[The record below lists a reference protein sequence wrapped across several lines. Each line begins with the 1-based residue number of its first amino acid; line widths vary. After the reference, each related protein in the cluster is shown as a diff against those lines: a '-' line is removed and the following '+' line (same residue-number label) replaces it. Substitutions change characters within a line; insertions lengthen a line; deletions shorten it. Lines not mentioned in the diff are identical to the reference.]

1 MPQVAAWAASAI
13 MSAIQLPAAV
23 AVYAPEIYAVIE
35 TASLVAVNVAVSAV
49 ATALL
54 APDAAAAA
62 GRATDWSA
70 DPNAPIPFV
79 MGRRALGGQIV
90 YRDTFGPDNRYQG
103 VVTVYSGAGPVNS
116 MGALI
121 LDGVAQTFTGE
132 TMDSTPINKL
142 FRKTRL
148 GAQPDTVLTTPS
160 VPGSYTLSTW
170 TANHKLSGKACSMI
184 VLFQDGELRR
194 WPTGEP
200 AALQE
205 VEGILL
211 WDPRLDS
218 TWPGGSGACRLA
230 TRSTWVYSTNPIL
243 HALNWSLGLKENSKL
258 VGGIGSSVDGID
270 VASFISAANVAD
282 ANGWTVSA
290 VAYSLEDKYQ
300 VLQGLLQAGGA
311 LAARNAGKISVVS
324 RAAAP
329 SSIVTISAA
338 DTAGPCEFQVGAP
351 REGRVN
357 TITPRCVQEDQAWQ
371 LVDLDPQTSATYVT
385 EDGGERQRG
394 VTYPYVSDKDQAAQL
409 ARYDIADS
417 RESIT
422 GTIPLKPYL
431 RDLEPGDCF
440 TITEDGFAM
449 SGQKCMV
456 LSRTYDPAS
465 DVVQVTFRSETNA
478 KHAWALSGTGSA
490 PATPTLLGTDPTVV
504 PTPSSSDWTLAAGAA
519 GVPSVTLTGA
529 VPSTI
534 NVARVVVEY
543 RLNGGTD
550 WTVWTEGSSDTVA
563 AEVQGLTAN
572 TAYQV
577 AVSYRTV
584 NGTLGSRLTLGPVTT
599 AYVDGQGVE
608 VDTIDTPQLNTGAA
622 SAVSVGTAAGPVDSV
637 NKNSGSPRY
646 ETLISH
652 SFTVDEGEA
661 LLFRFSAKVD
671 FGSNNGLYW
680 WGKLSDA
687 SPSWDG
693 SYNMTN
699 ADGDARFQHDSSTF
713 DCPVLTFV
721 VRNVTPGSYTIDWF
735 INEAGSIGHTHT
747 DAVIEV
753 IELKK
758 AGG

>member
-1 MPQVAAWAASAI
+1 MPEVAAWAATAI
-13 MSAIQLPAAV
+13 
-23 AVYAPEIYAVIE
+23 
-35 TASLVAVNVAVSAV
+35 VSATGLTGTAATV
-49 ATALL
+49 ATLAVEAAIIVAAQAGINALL
-54 APDAAAAA
+54 APDVAANQ
-62 GRATDWSA
+62 GRPTDWSA

-103 VVTVYSGAGPVNS
+103 IITVYSGAGPVNA
-116 MGALI
+116 MGDLL
-121 LDGVAQTFTGE
+121 LDGEAQTFTGE
-132 TMDSTPINKL
+132 TMDSTPVNKL

-148 GAQPDTVLTTPS
+148 GAQPDTALTTPS
-160 VPGSYTLSTW
+160 VPGSYTLTTW
-170 TANHKLSGKACSMI
+170 TSAHKLSGKACSMI
-184 VLFQDGELRR
+184 VLFQDGDLRR

-200 AALQE
+200 AALQV

-218 TWPGGSGACRLA
+218 TWPGGSGSCRLA
-230 TRSTWVYSTNPIL
+230 TPSTWVYSTNPIL

-270 VASFISAANVAD
+270 VASFISAANIAD
-282 ANGWTVSA
+282 TNSWTVSA

-311 LAARNAGKISVVS
+311 IPARNAGKISCVS

-357 TITPRCVQEDQAWQ
+357 TITPRCVQEDHAWE
-371 LVDLDPQTSATYVT
+371 LIDLDPQTSSTYVT
-385 EDGGERQRG
+385 EDGGERSRG

-431 RDLEPGDCF
+431 RDLDPGDCF

-456 LSRTYDPAS
+456 LSRTYDPAT

-478 KHAWALSGTGSA
+478 KHAWALAGTGSA
-490 PATPTLLGTDPTVV
+490 PATPSLSGTDPGIV
-504 PTPSSSDWTLAAGAA
+504 PTPSGSDWTLAAGAA

-584 NGTLGSRLTLGPVTT
+584 NGTLGSRLVLGPVTT

-608 VDTIDTPQLNTGAA
+608 DDTIDTAQLMVGSA
-622 SAVSVGTAAGPVDSV
+622 SAVSVGTAAGPVNSP

-652 SFTVDEGEA
+652 SFTVTEGEA

-671 FGSNNGLYW
+671 FASNNGLYW
-680 WGKLSDA
+680 WAKLSDA
-687 SPSWDG
+687 SPSWTFDYDL
-693 SYNMTN
+693 SN

-721 VRNVTPGSYTIDWF
+721 IRNVTPGSYNIDWF
-735 INEAGSIGHTHT
+735 INEAGSRGHIHT
-747 DAVIEV
+747 DAVVEV
-753 IELKK
+753 VELKK

>member
-1 MPQVAAWAASAI
+1 MAEVAYAAAAYIVGAI
-13 MSAIQLPAAV
+13 GVGGV
-23 AVYAPEIYAVIE
+23 AG
-35 TASLVAVNVAVSAV
+35 AV
-49 ATALL
+49 ATAVIQGTIIVATTAAVSALL
-54 APDAAAAA
+54 APDVAAAQGHPTEWA
-62 GRATDWSA
+62 A

-79 MGRRALGGQIV
+79 MGRRAHGGQIV

-103 VVTVYSGAGPVNS
+103 VVTVYSGAGPVNA
-116 MGALI
+116 MGDLI

-132 TMDSTPINKL
+132 TMDSDPVNAL

-148 GAQPDTVLTTPS
+148 GAQPDTVLTTPT

-170 TANHKLSGKACSMI
+170 TSAHKLSGKACSMI
-184 VLFQDGELRR
+184 VLFQDSNFRR

-200 AALQE
+200 AALQV

-230 TRSTWVYSTNPIL
+230 DRTTWVYSTNPIL
-243 HALNWSLGLKENSKL
+243 HGLNWSLGLKENSVL
-258 VGGIGSSVDGID
+258 VGGIGSSIDGVD

-282 ANGWTVSA
+282 ANSWTVSA

-300 VLQGLLQAGGA
+300 VLQSLLQAGGA
-311 LAARNAGKISVVS
+311 IPARKAGKISCIS

-329 SSIVTISAA
+329 SSIVTITAA
-338 DTAGPCEFQVGAP
+338 DTAGPFEFQAGSP
-351 REGRVN
+351 REGRIN
-357 TITPRCVQEDQAWQ
+357 TLTPRCVSEDHSWA
-371 LVDLDPQTSATYVT
+371 LIDLEPQTSATYVT
-385 EDGGERQRG
+385 EDGGERPAG
-394 VTYPYVSDKDQAAQL
+394 ITYAYVSDLDQAAQL

-417 RESIT
+417 REGIT

-449 SGQKCMV
+449 SGQKCLV

-465 DVVQVTFRSETNA
+465 DVVQVTFRSETDA

-490 PATPTLLGTDPTVV
+490 PATPSLSGTDPGIV
-504 PTPSSSDWTLAAGAA
+504 PTPSGSDWTLAAGAA
-519 GVPSVTLTGA
+519 GVPSVSLTGA

-550 WTVWTEGSSDTVA
+550 WTVLTEGSSDTVA

-584 NGTLGSRLTLGPVTT
+584 NGTLGDRLVLGPVTT
-599 AYVDGQGVE
+599 AYVDGQGIE
-608 VDTIDTPQLNTGAA
+608 DNTIDTLQLNTGAA

-637 NKNSGSPRY
+637 NKNTGSPRY
-646 ETLISH
+646 VTLISH
-652 SFTVDEGEA
+652 SFTVSEGEA
-661 LLFRFSAKVD
+661 LLFRLTAKVD

-680 WGKLSDA
+680 WAKLSDA

-713 DCPVLTFV
+713 NCPVLTFV
-721 VRNVTPGSYTIDWF
+721 IRNVTPGSYTLDWF

-747 DAVIEV
+747 DAVVEV
-753 IELKK
+753 VELKK

>member
-1 MPQVAAWAASAI
+1 MPQVAAWAATAI
-13 MSAIQLPAAV
+13 MNAIQLPAAV

-35 TASLVAVNVAVSAV
+35 AASLVAVNVAVSVA

-54 APDAAAAA
+54 APDAAAAD

-103 VVTVYSGAGPVNS
+103 IITVYSGAGPVNA
-116 MGALI
+116 MGDLL
-121 LDGVAQTFTGE
+121 LDGEAQTFTGE
-132 TMDSTPINKL
+132 TMDSTPVNKL

-160 VPGSYTLSTW
+160 VPGSYTLTTW
-170 TANHKLSGKACSMI
+170 TSAHKLSGKACSMI

-200 AALQE
+200 AALQV

-218 TWPGGSGACRLA
+218 TWPGGSGSCRLA

-270 VASFISAANVAD
+270 VASFIAAANIAD
-282 ANGWTVSA
+282 TNGWTVSA

-311 LAARNAGKISVVS
+311 IPARNAGKISCVS

-357 TITPRCVQEDQAWQ
+357 TITPRCVQEDHAWE
-371 LVDLDPQTSATYVT
+371 LIDLDPQTSSTYVT
-385 EDGGERQRG
+385 EDGGERSRG

-431 RDLEPGDCF
+431 RDLDPGDCF

-456 LSRTYDPAS
+456 LSRSYDPAT
-465 DVVQVTFRSETNA
+465 DVVQVTFRSETDA

-490 PATPTLLGTDPTVV
+490 PATPSLSGTDPSIV
-504 PTPSSSDWTLAAGAA
+504 PTPSGSDWTLAAGAA

-584 NGTLGSRLTLGPVTT
+584 NGTLGDRLVLGPVTT

-608 VDTIDTPQLNTGAA
+608 DDTIDTGQLMVGSA
-622 SAVSVGTAAGPVDSV
+622 SAVSVGTAAGPVNSP
-637 NKNSGSPRY
+637 NKNSGTPNY

-652 SFTVDEGEA
+652 SFTVTEGEA

-671 FGSNNGLYW
+671 FASNNGLYW
-680 WGKLSDA
+680 WAKLSDA
-687 SPSWDG
+687 APTWSGTYD
-693 SYNMTN
+693 MTN

-721 VRNVTPGSYTIDWF
+721 IRNVPAGSYTIDWF
-735 INEAGSIGHTHT
+735 INEAGSIGHIHT
-747 DAVIEV
+747 DAVVEV
-753 IELKK
+753 VELKK

>member
-1 MPQVAAWAASAI
+1 MPELAAYAATAIVSAMGFTGTTVA
-13 MSAIQLPAAV
+13 
-23 AVYAPEIYAVIE
+23 
-35 TASLVAVNVAVSAV
+35 SAV
-49 ATALL
+49 ATVAIEAAILVAGTAALNAL
-54 APDAAAAA
+54 TAPEVAANE
-62 GRATDWSA
+62 GRPTDWSA

-103 VVTVYSGAGPVNS
+103 IVTVYSGAGPVNA
-116 MGALI
+116 MGTLL

-160 VPGSYTLSTW
+160 VPGSHTLTTW
-170 TANHKLSGKACSMI
+170 TSAHKLSGKACSMI

-200 AALQE
+200 AALQV
-205 VEGILL
+205 VEGIKL

-218 TWPGGSGACRLA
+218 TWPGGSGSCRLA

-270 VASFISAANVAD
+270 VASFISAANIAD
-282 ANGWTVSA
+282 TNSWTVSA

-311 LAARNAGKISVVS
+311 IPARNAGKISCVS

-329 SSIVTISAA
+329 ASILTISAA
-338 DTAGPCEFQVGAP
+338 DTAGPVEFQVGVP

-357 TITPRCVQEDQAWQ
+357 TITARCVQEDQAWE
-371 LVDLDPQTSATYVT
+371 LVDLEPQTSSTYVT
-385 EDGGERQRG
+385 EDGGERSRG

-431 RDLEPGDCF
+431 RELEPGDCF

-449 SGQKCMV
+449 SAQKCMV

-478 KHAWALSGTGSA
+478 KHAWALSGTGTA
-490 PATPTLLGTDPTVV
+490 PPTPGLSGTDPGVV
-504 PTPSSSDWTLAAGAA
+504 QTPDSSDWTATASTA
-519 GVPSVTLTGA
+519 GVPSITITGA
-529 VPSTI
+529 VPESVNI
-534 NVARVVVEY
+534 ARVVIEY
-543 RLNGGTD
+543 RLDGGTD
-550 WTVWTEGSSDTVA
+550 WTIWTEGGADTVA
-563 AEVQGLTAN
+563 AEIQGLTAN
-572 TAYQV
+572 TAYEV
-577 AVSYRTV
+577 AVSYRSV
-584 NGTLGSRLTLGPVTT
+584 NGTLGARLVLSPVTT
-599 AYVDGQGVE
+599 NYVDGQGVE
-608 VDTIDTPQLNTGAA
+608 DDTIDTAQVNTGAV
-622 SAVSVGTAAGPVDSV
+622 SAVSVGTEAGPITSP
-637 NKNSGSPRY
+637 NKNSGSPRFN
-646 ETLISH
+646 TLKSH
-652 SFTVDEGEA
+652 SFTVTEGEA
-661 LLFRFSAKVD
+661 LLFRFTAKVD
-671 FGSNNGLYW
+671 FASNNGLYW
-680 WGKLSDA
+680 WAKLSDA
-687 SPSWDG
+687 SPTWSA
-693 SYNMTN
+693 SYDMTN
-699 ADGDARFQHDSSTF
+699 ADGDARYQHDSSTF

-721 VRNVTPGSYTIDWF
+721 IRNVTPGSYTIDWF
-735 INEAGSIGHTHT
+735 INEAGSTAHIHT
-747 DAVIEV
+747 DAVVEV
-753 IELKK
+753 VELKK